1 MDYMNTA
8 KALLISKFGDHVT
21 PEQMKNRKDSHNR
34 TEKMKVCEDI
44 LDALFDIDE
53 HIDITC
59 VLLKWRK
66 TIKVAPEE
74 VPDLMLAE
82 KLIEMESRFKLFEG
96 ALSELMTNQMVLEEQ
111 QCKPLMS

>member
-1 MDYMNTA
+1 MDDVNTA
-8 KALLISKFGDHVT
+8 KALLVSKFGDHVN
-21 PEQMKNRKDSHNR
+21 PERMKNRKDSHNR

-59 VLLKWRK
+59 MSLKWRK

-82 KLIEMESRFKLFEG
+82 KVIKMESRFKLFDG
-96 ALSELMTNQMVLEEQ
+96 SLSELKTKQMVLEEQ
-111 QCKPLMS
+111 QRKPLMS